1 MDIMSSNIIIFV
13 EIPVVVEFKASLSLK
28 TKRSTELNEK
38 ITLLDFDIEVVIEV
52 VEGDHDR
59 TLVGLDL
66 LEELLG
72 DHLKNLSH

>member
-1 MDIMSSNIIIFV
+1 MSSNIIIFV

-38 ITLLDFDIEVVIEV
+38 IALLDFDIEVVIEV

-59 TLVGLDL
+59 TLVDLDL

>member
-1 MDIMSSNIIIFV
+1 MSSNIIIFV